1 MSGYLKRAKALIYFM
16 EVSTCGPLS
25 DQPLSAFP

>member
-16 EVSTCGPLS
+16 EVSPNGPLC
-25 DQPLSAFP
+25 DQPSSAFP